1 LSRSYILLIVLGSL
15 MAGCVSVG
23 PGTLKRDHFDYTAAV
38 GETSKEQLLRNIV
51 RLRYLE
57 APVFLRVSSI
67 INQYSLE
74 GTVSLGGSNTDGIG
88 GDARTLG
95 GTGRWTDRPTI
106 TYAPLSGSTF
116 AQNLLTP
123 IPPDALLALVQS
135 GWSGEF
141 LFRIAVR
148 SINTLEYESAAPA
161 MRKAAD
167 PAFRELLELWFRLRK
182 NRVLGLRRDEEGAQV
197 RFFGYIDQATAPA
210 ASSRDVVRLR
220 ELLGLDPDAFD
231 FIISYGLIP
240 DEPNEIALLTSSIL
254 EIMSE
259 LAWRVDIPAEH
270 IEVGR
275 TLSSVGEETVFDQ
288 PIFRVSSSTDEP
300 DMAYVRVFERG
311 VWFYVDDT
319 DLISKRTF
327 ALLQVLLS
335 LTESADAVRGPVVT
349 IGS

>member
-1 LSRSYILLIVLGSL
+1 MSRSIILLMVFSWLV
-15 MAGCVSVG
+15 AGCASVG

-38 GETSKEQLLRNIV
+38 GETSKQQLLRNIV

-74 GTVSLGGSNTDGIG
+74 GTVSLGGTSTTGVA
-88 GDARTLG
+88 GDARTIG
-95 GTGRWTDRPTI
+95 GSGRWMDRPTI

-123 IPPDALLALVQS
+123 IPPAALLALVQS

-148 SINTLEYESAAPA
+148 SINSLENDSAAPA
-161 MRKAAD
+161 TRKAAD
-167 PAFRELLELWFRLRK
+167 PEFRELLEIWFRLRK
-182 NRVLGLRRDEEGAQV
+182 NRVLGLRRDDDGAQV
-197 RFFGYIDQATAPA
+197 RFFGYIDQVSAPA
-210 ASSRDVVRLR
+210 ALHQDLVRLR
-220 ELLGLDPDAFD
+220 ELLGLDQEAFE

-254 EIMSE
+254 EIMYE
-259 LAWRVDIPAEH
+259 LAWHVDIPVEH
-270 IEVGR
+270 IEAGR
-275 TLSSVGEETVFDQ
+275 TPSSVGEETVFDQ

-311 VWFYVDDT
+311 VWFYIDDT

-335 LTESADAVRGPVVT
+335 LTESSDAVLGPVVT
-349 IGS
+349 IGG

>member
-1 LSRSYILLIVLGSL
+1 MSRYIFCPIILFVLLT
-15 MAGCVSVG
+15 GCVSVG

-74 GTVSLGGSNTDGIG
+74 GTVSLGGTNTDGL
-88 GDARTLG
+88 GDARNVG

-106 TYAPLSGSTF
+106 TYTPLSGSTF

-123 IPPDALLALVQS
+123 IPPVALLALVQS

-148 SINTLEYESAAPA
+148 SINALENESAAPSI
-161 MRKAAD
+161 RKAAD
-167 PAFRELLELWFRLRK
+167 PRFRELLELWFRLRK
-182 NRVLGLRRDEEGAQV
+182 NRVLGLRRDDEGAQV
-197 RFFGYIDQATAPA
+197 RFFGYIDQETAPA
-210 ASSRDVVRLR
+210 ALSQDVVRLR
-220 ELLGLDPDAFD
+220 ELLGLDPDAFE

-259 LAWRVDIPAEH
+259 LSWRVDVPAAH
-270 IEVGR
+270 IEAGR
-275 TLSSVGEETVFDQ
+275 TLSSVGKEEVFDW
-288 PIFRVSSSTDEP
+288 PIFHVASSDKKP
-300 DMAYVRVFERG
+300 DTAYVTVFERG
-311 VWFYVDDT
+311 VWFYIDDT
-319 DLISKRTF
+319 DLVSKRTF

-335 LTESADAVRGPVVT
+335 LTESSDQAGGPVVT

>member
-1 LSRSYILLIVLGSL
+1 MSRSIILLIVFSWLV
-15 MAGCVSVG
+15 AGCASVG
-23 PGTLKRDHFDYTAAV
+23 PGTIKRDHFDYTVAI

-74 GTVSLGGSNTDGIG
+74 GTVSLGGTNTDGIG
-88 GDARTLG
+88 GDGRTVG

-106 TYAPLSGSTF
+106 TYAPLSGSKF

-123 IPPDALLALVQS
+123 IPPDALLALIQA

-148 SINTLEYESAAPA
+148 SVNSLENESAAPA
-161 MRKAAD
+161 TRRAAD
-167 PAFRELLELWFRLRK
+167 PEFRELLDLWFRLRK
-182 NRVLGLRRDEEGAQV
+182 NRVLGLRRDDQGAQV
-197 RFFGYIDQATAPA
+197 RFFGYIDQDSAPA
-210 ASSRDVVRLR
+210 EQHQDANRLR
-220 ELLGLDPDAFD
+220 ELLGLDSTASE

-240 DEPNEIALLTSSIL
+240 DETNEIALLTSSIL
-254 EIMSE
+254 EIMSD
-259 LAWRVDIPAEH
+259 LSWRVDVPTAHVEA
-270 IEVGR
+270 GR
-275 TLSSVGEETVFDQ
+275 TLSSAGTGTVFDE
-288 PIFRVSSSTDEP
+288 PIFHVRNSESKPDET
-300 DMAYVRVFERG
+300 YVRVFERG
-311 VWFYVDDT
+311 VWFYVDDS

-327 ALLQVLLS
+327 ALLQILLS
-335 LTESADAVRGPVVT
+335 LTESADAARGPVVT

>member
-1 LSRSYILLIVLGSL
+1 MSRSIILLLALSGLLASCI
-15 MAGCVSVG
+15 SVG
-23 PGTLKRDHFDYTAAV
+23 PGTIKRDHFDYTASV

-74 GTVSLGGSNTDGIG
+74 GTVSLGATNSSGIG
-88 GDARTLG
+88 GQGRTMG
-95 GTGRWTDRPTI
+95 GTGTWTDRPTI

-148 SINTLEYESAAPA
+148 SINALKNESSEPTL
-161 MRKAAD
+161 RKAAD
-167 PAFRELLELWFRLRK
+167 PDFRELLELWFSLRK
-182 NRVLGLRRDEEGAQV
+182 NRILGLRRDNEGSQV
-197 RFFGYIDQATAPA
+197 RFFGYIDEEAVPVALSQ
-210 ASSRDVVRLR
+210 DVVRLR
-220 ELLGLDPDAFD
+220 ELLGLDPDAFE

-259 LAWRVDIPAEH
+259 LSWRVDIPAQH
-270 IEVGR
+270 IEAGR
-275 TLSSVGEETVFDQ
+275 TLPSVVEENVFDR
-288 PIFRVSSSTDEP
+288 PIFHVSTSDKMP
-300 DMAYVRVFERG
+300 DISYVKVFERG
-311 VWFYVDDT
+311 VWFYIDDT
-319 DLISKRTF
+319 DLVSKRTF

-335 LTESADAVRGPVVT
+335 LTESSDSASGPVVT
-349 IGS
+349 IDG

>member
-1 LSRSYILLIVLGSL
+1 MSRSIILLIVFSWLV
-15 MAGCVSVG
+15 AGCASVG
-23 PGTLKRDHFDYTAAV
+23 PGTIKRDHFDYTAAI

-74 GTVSLGGSNTDGIG
+74 GTVSLGGTNTDGLG
-88 GDARTLG
+88 GDGRTVG
-95 GTGRWTDRPTI
+95 GTGRWADRPTI

-148 SINTLEYESAAPA
+148 SVNSLENESAAPA
-161 MRKAAD
+161 TRRAAD
-167 PAFRELLELWFRLRK
+167 PEFRELLDLWFRLRK
-182 NRVLGLRRDEEGAQV
+182 NRVLGLRRDDQGAQV
-197 RFFGYIDQATAPA
+197 RFFGYIDQNSAPA
-210 ASSRDVVRLR
+210 AQRQDASRLR
-220 ELLGLDPDAFD
+220 ELLGLDSTASE

-240 DEPNEIALLTSSIL
+240 DESNEIALLTSSIL

-259 LAWRVDIPAEH
+259 LSWRVDIPAAH
-270 IEVGR
+270 IEAGR
-275 TLSSVGEETVFDQ
+275 TLSSVGEETVFDS
-288 PIFRVSSSTDEP
+288 PIFHVSSSDKKP
-300 DMAYVRVFERG
+300 NIAYVKVFERG
-311 VWFYVDDT
+311 VWFYIDDT
-319 DLISKRTF
+319 DLTSKRTF

-335 LTESADAVRGPVVT
+335 LTESSDQARGPVVT